1 VAPILAAVAAFAFST
16 GGFLSAFL
24 AFLLFACTMAAL
36 MLVMALFVALAR
48 PALVRRVRAST
59 PAIQRIASVVLV
71 LIGAGMVYFTLN
83 VQTFRSLFI
92 R

>member
-1 VAPILAAVAAFAFST
+1 MAPVLAAVAAFAFST
-16 GGFLSAFL
+16 GGFLSAFM

-36 MLVMALFVALAR
+36 MLVMALLVALAS

-59 PAIQRIASVVLV
+59 PAIQKAAGGA
-71 LIGAGMVYFTLN
+71 LIVIGVGTVYFALN
-83 VQTFRSLFI
+83 VGQFRSLFI

>member
-1 VAPILAAVAAFAFST
+1 MLAMAV
-16 GGFLSAFL
+16 
-24 AFLLFACTMAAL
+24 
-36 MLVMALFVALAR
+36 FVALAR

-59 PAIQRIASVVLV
+59 PAIQRVASIVLV

-83 VQTFRSLFI
+83 VEQFRSLFI